1 MTDPALA
8 IPASLDEIDAEF
20 VGAAL
25 SAEVAS
31 VRRERIA
38 VGEGFL
44 GELARVFI
52 DYAPGS
58 SGPATLIAKIP
69 TTDGA
74 LKPVGLMLDVYER
87 EHRVYREVVP
97 QLRVRTPAVHC
108 NLGDAETA
116 RYCLLIEDIA
126 HLTAGDQAAGCTLA
140 QARAAMAAAAGLHG
154 RWWGKADTLAWVPPI
169 DSDLNLGLQDLYE
182 AAFPAAV
189 DEFGELIGADV
200 IAHLERFLPTVRD
213 MLTGYGPMSRTL
225 VHNDFRLDNMFF
237 DDDELVLIDWQ
248 LLGRGE
254 GMGDVC
260 QFLSANISSDLR
272 RALEQELLRLYFET
286 TSEQGSG
293 YLNFDDLLDS
303 YRISLNFWTLNWCY
317 TGATAADTN
326 QRAAELFE
334 AMISRSVDAYRQH
347 RAWEMIGSYEPH
359 DRLH

>member
-1 MTDPALA
+1 MTDPPAR
-8 IPASLDEIDAEF
+8 IPASLDEVDAEF

-25 SAEVAS
+25 GAEVAS

-44 GELARVFI
+44 GELARVWV

-58 SGPATLIAKIP
+58 IGPATLIAKIP

-74 LKPVGLMLDVYER
+74 LKPVGLLLDVYER

-97 QLRVRTPAVHC
+97 QLRVRTPGLYC
-108 NLGDAETA
+108 NLGDPATE
-116 RYCLLIEDIA
+116 RYCLLIEDVA
-126 HLTAGDQAAGCTLA
+126 HLTAGDQRAGCTLQ
-140 QARAAMAAAAGLHG
+140 QARAAMTAAAGLHG
-154 RWWGKADTLAWVPPI
+154 RWWNRADELAWVPPI
-169 DSDLNLGLQDLYE
+169 DSELNLGLQHLYE
-182 AAFPAAV
+182 AAFPTAV
-189 DEFGELIGADV
+189 DRFGGLIGADV
-200 IAHLERFLPTVRD
+200 IGHLERFLPTVRD
-213 MLTGYGPMSRTL
+213 MLIGYGPMSRTL

-237 DDDELVLIDWQ
+237 DADELVLIDWQ

-254 GMGDVC
+254 GMGDLC
-260 QFLSANISSDLR
+260 QFLSANIGVDLR
-272 RALEQELLRLYFET
+272 RAHENELLRHYFET
-286 TSEQGSG
+286 TSEMGAG
-293 YLNFDDLLDS
+293 YLLFEDLVHS

-326 QRAAELFE
+326 QRAGELFE

-347 RAWEMIGSYEPH
+347 QAWELIGSYEPH